1 MAAGAVVIGSGE
13 CLCVL
18 FGGEHAK
25 AERLATRSGTPAL
38 EGTVTLARVLELA
51 RSAGPICLLV
61 DGLDEILE
69 LDPAFTDV
77 LPVDYTCDGAGHSP
91 PLAWSGVPDG
101 TAALAVMATTLARDG
116 EKWNWVLFGLPSGT
130 TGLEVDT
137 TLGTAGLTSD
147 GPNLAWSPPC
157 SQGPGAKV
165 YTFTVYALSAAPELP
180 ASPRDVTGPVLTAAI
195 AEITLGE
202 APLSVSYTR

>member
-1 MAAGAVVIGSGE
+1 MIWLVAALLACWDAPSDPLDTAESVEIVDTDVPDSVDTDAVTAPF
-13 CLCVL
+13 VL
-18 FGGEHAK
+18 
-25 AERLATRSGTPAL
+25 TS
-38 EGTVTLARVLELA
+38 
-51 RSAGPICLLV
+51 
-61 DGLDEILE
+61 
-69 LDPAFTDV
+69 PAFTDV

-101 TAALAVMATTLARDG
+101 AVELAVMATTMARDG
-116 EKWNWVLFGLPSGT
+116 EKWNWVLFGLPAGT

-202 APLSVSYTR
+202 AALSVSYTR